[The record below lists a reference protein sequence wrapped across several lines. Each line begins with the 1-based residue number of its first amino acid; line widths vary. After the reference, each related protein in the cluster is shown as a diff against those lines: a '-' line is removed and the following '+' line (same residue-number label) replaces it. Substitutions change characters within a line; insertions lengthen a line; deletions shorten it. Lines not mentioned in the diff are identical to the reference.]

1 MWPRHPE
8 AQTHEAQKLVRLDP
22 MKRALE
28 LARRAVGVS
37 SPNPP
42 VGAVVAI
49 GGEIVGEGWTQTAG
63 LAHAEIEALRGAGAR
78 ARGAALY
85 TTLEPCNHHGRT
97 PPCTE
102 AIIAAGISEV
112 HASITDPSPRVA
124 GRGIARLRAAGIA
137 VQIGEGQEEAGELA
151 DPHAKYINTGLP
163 FVTAKFAASLDG
175 KIATRS
181 GDSRWV
187 TGNSARDYAH
197 QLRAATDAVLV
208 GIGTV
213 LADDPRLT
221 ARDAAGGPLPRQP
234 LRVIADSHGRLPPAA
249 MLLAEPGKTLV
260 AVAHQEGEPGL
271 PSLPSLQG
279 VDAEIFC
286 CPGPDGR
293 VDLNALIRELGRR
306 EITSLLVEGGGTLLG
321 SLFDLGLVDK
331 VVAFVAPV
339 IIGGESAPSAVGGRG
354 AERMSDAMRLSRVT
368 IQQLGDD
375 VAVIG
380 YPARDS

>member
-1 MWPRHPE
+1 
-8 AQTHEAQKLVRLDP
+8 

-42 VGAVVAI
+42 VGAVVVV

-63 LAHAEIEALRGAGAR
+63 LAHAEIDALRGAGDR
-78 ARGAALY
+78 ARGATLY

-102 AIIAAGISEV
+102 AIVAAGISEV
-112 HASITDPSPRVA
+112 HASITDPNPRVA
-124 GRGIARLRAAGIA
+124 GQGLARLRAAGIA
-137 VQIGEGQEEAGELA
+137 VQIGDGQDEAGELA
-151 DPHAKYINTGLP
+151 EPHAKYINTGLP
-163 FVTAKFAASLDG
+163 FVTAKFAVSLDG

-187 TGNSARDYAH
+187 TGEPARGHAH
-197 QLRAATDAVLV
+197 KLRAATDAIMV

-221 ARDAAGGPLPRQP
+221 ARDADGGPLPRQP
-234 LRVIADSHGRLPPAA
+234 LRVIADSQGRLPSTA

-260 AVAHQEGEPGL
+260 AVAREQGEMKPGIT
-271 PSLPSLQG
+271 SLPDLQG
-279 VDAEIFC
+279 IDAEIFC

-293 VDLNALIRELGRR
+293 VDLNTLLRELGRR

-321 SLFDLGLVDK
+321 SLFDMGRVDK

-339 IIGGESAPSAVGGRG
+339 IVGGEYAPSAVGGRG
-354 AERMSDAMRLSRVT
+354 AEHMSDAMRLSRVT
-368 IQQLGDD
+368 VEQLGDD
-375 VAVIG
+375 VAVTG
-380 YPARDS
+380 YPAKES

>member
-1 MWPRHPE
+1 
-8 AQTHEAQKLVRLDP
+8 

-28 LARRAVGVS
+28 LARRAVAGS

-42 VGAVVAI
+42 VGAVVVMD
-49 GGEIVGEGWTQTAG
+49 GEIVGEGWTQTAG
-63 LAHAEIEALRGAGAR
+63 RAHAEIEALRDAGDH

-85 TTLEPCNHHGRT
+85 TTLEPCSHHGRT

-112 HASITDPSPRVA
+112 HASITDPNPQVA
-124 GRGIARLRAAGIA
+124 GGGFARLRAAGIA
-137 VQIGEGQEEAGELA
+137 VQIGDGQDEAGELVEH
-151 DPHAKYINTGLP
+151 HARYINTGLP

-187 TGNSARDYAH
+187 SGKLARDYVH
-197 QLRAATDAVLV
+197 QLRAATDAIMV

-221 ARDAAGGPLPRQP
+221 ARDAAGGPLSRQP
-234 LRVIADSHGRLPPAA
+234 LRVIADSQGRIPPGAR
-249 MLLAEPGKTLV
+249 LLAEPGKALV
-260 AVAHQEGEPGL
+260 AVARQEAEAK
-271 PSLPSLQG
+271 PSLHG
-279 VDAEIFC
+279 VDAEAFR
-286 CPGPDGR
+286 CPASDGR
-293 VDLNALIRELGRR
+293 VDLNALFHELGRR
-306 EITSLLVEGGGTLLG
+306 EIASVLVEGGGTLLG
-321 SLFDLGLVDK
+321 SLFDQGLVDK

-354 AERMSDAMRLSRVT
+354 AERMSDAMRLSRIT
-368 IQQLGDD
+368 IQQFGED

-380 YPARDS
+380 YPAKDR

>member
-1 MWPRHPE
+1 
-8 AQTHEAQKLVRLDP
+8 

-28 LARRAVGVS
+28 LARRAVGAS

-42 VGAVVAI
+42 VGAVVVM
-49 GGEIVGEGWTQTAG
+49 GGEVVGEGWTQAAG
-63 LAHAEIEALRGAGAR
+63 LDHAEIEALKGAGGR
-78 ARGAALY
+78 ARGAILY
-85 TTLEPCNHHGRT
+85 TTLEPCSHHGRT

-102 AIIAAGISEV
+102 AIIAAGIAEV
-112 HASITDPSPRVA
+112 HASVTDPSPRVA
-124 GRGIARLRAAGIA
+124 GRGLARLRAAGIA
-137 VQIGEGQEEAGELA
+137 VHVGDGQDEATELA
-151 DPHAKYINTGLP
+151 GPHAKYVSTGLP

-175 KIATRS
+175 KIAPRS

-187 TGNSARDYAH
+187 TGKPARDYAH
-197 QLRAATDAVLV
+197 QLRAAADAIMV

-221 ARDAAGGPLPRQP
+221 ARDAAGGTLPRQP
-234 LRVIADSHGRLPPAA
+234 LRVIADSQGRLPPAA
-249 MLLAEPGKTLV
+249 RLLAEPGKALV
-260 AVAHQEGEPGL
+260 AVARQEGETTQ
-271 PSLPSLQG
+271 SLPGFPSHQG
-279 VDAEIFC
+279 GHAEIFR

-293 VDLNALIRELGRR
+293 VDLDALLRELGRR
-306 EITSLLVEGGGTLLG
+306 EITSVLVEGGGTLLG

-339 IIGGESAPSAVGGRG
+339 IIGGEAAPSAVGGRG

-380 YPARDS
+380 YAATDK

>member
-1 MWPRHPE
+1 MARF
-8 AQTHEAQKLVRLDP
+8 DP

-28 LARRAVGVS
+28 LALRAVGGS

-42 VGAVVAI
+42 VGAVVVM
-49 GGEIVGEGWTQTAG
+49 GGEIVGEGWTQAAG
-63 LAHAEIEALRGAGAR
+63 GAHAEIEALRDAGGR
-78 ARGAALY
+78 ARGATLY

-112 HASITDPSPRVA
+112 HTSITDPNPRVA
-124 GRGIARLRAAGIA
+124 GRGFDQLRAAGIS
-137 VQIGEGQEEAGELA
+137 VQIGEGRDEAGELA
-151 DPHAKYINTGLP
+151 EPHAKYVNTGLP
-163 FVTAKFAASLDG
+163 FVTAKFATSVDG
-175 KIATRS
+175 KIATRT

-187 TGNSARDYAH
+187 TGKLARDYVH
-197 QLRAATDAVLV
+197 QLRAATDAIMV

-221 ARDAAGGPLPRQP
+221 ARDANGEPLRRQP
-234 LRVIADSHGRLPPAA
+234 LRVIADSRGRLPPASR
-249 MLLAEPGKTLV
+249 LLVEPGKTLV
-260 AVAHQEGEPGL
+260 AVARKDADAKQSLQE
-271 PSLPSLQG
+271 LQG

-286 CPGPDGR
+286 CTGSDGR
-293 VDLNALIRELGRR
+293 VDLNALLHELGRR
-306 EITSLLVEGGGTLLG
+306 EITSVLVEGGGTLLG

-354 AERMSDAMRLSRVT
+354 AERMSDAMRLRRVT
-368 IQQLGDD
+368 IRQFGDD

-380 YPARDS
+380 YPAEDS